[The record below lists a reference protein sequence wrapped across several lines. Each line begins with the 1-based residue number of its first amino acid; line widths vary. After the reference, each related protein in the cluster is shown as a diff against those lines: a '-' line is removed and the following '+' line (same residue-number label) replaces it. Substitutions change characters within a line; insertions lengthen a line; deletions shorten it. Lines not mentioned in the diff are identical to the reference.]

1 MKIAI
6 VGPGAMGCLFATRL
20 VKGGIQTT
28 LVDYLPDRAARLQA
42 SGIRLEENGTTQ
54 QAQLAV
60 TTSIPHN
67 QDVVI
72 VLVKAY
78 ATDRLQF
85 PSDVPILTL
94 QNGLG
99 NVETLCGKVGSAR
112 VLAGTTSE
120 GATLLGEGHVRHG
133 GSGKTFIGSW
143 TSCPVDKAYDA
154 LKQAQFDVEVTDAP
168 GQRIWEKA
176 AINAGINPLT
186 SLLNV
191 QNGRLVEIPEVR
203 QLMRDL
209 VVEAAKVAAIE
220 GYKFTSSLV
229 ESAEEI
235 CRQTSTNLSS
245 MLQDLRA
252 GKKTEID
259 ALSGEIMRRALNA
272 SLPIPR
278 TRVILQLIK
287 GLEYR

>member
-6 VGPGAMGCLFATRL
+6 VGPGAMGCLFAARL
-20 VKGGIQTT
+20 LKGGIQTT
-28 LVDYLPDRAARLQA
+28 LVDYMPDRAVRLQA
-42 SGIRLEENGTTQ
+42 SGIKLEENGTTQ
-54 QAQLAV
+54 QVQPAV
-60 TTSIPHN
+60 VTSIPHN
-67 QDVVI
+67 QDAVI

-78 ATDRLQF
+78 ATERLQF
-85 PSDVPILTL
+85 PPDVPVLTL

-99 NVETLCGKVGSAR
+99 NVETLCSKVGSAR

-133 GSGKTFIGSW
+133 GAGKTFLGSW
-143 TSCPVDKAYDA
+143 TSCPAEKAHEA
-154 LKQAQFDVEVTDAP
+154 LQQAQFDVEITDAP

-176 AINAGINPLT
+176 AISSGINPLT
-186 SLLNV
+186 ALLNV

-229 ESAEEI
+229 ETAEEI

>member
-6 VGPGAMGCLFATRL
+6 VGPGAMGCMFATRL
-20 VKGGIQTT
+20 IKSGVQVT
-28 LVDYLPDRAARLQA
+28 LVDYLPDRAMRLQ
-42 SGIRLEENGTTQ
+42 SNGITLEENGGTQ
-54 QAQLAV
+54 QIQPIV
-60 TTSIPHN
+60 ITSIPPN
-67 QDVVI
+67 QDAVI
-72 VLVKAY
+72 VLVKAHS
-78 ATDRLQF
+78 TERLQF
-85 PSDVPILTL
+85 PPDVPILTL

-99 NVETLCGKVGSAR
+99 NVEVLCGKVGSAR

-120 GATLLGEGHVRHG
+120 GVTLLGEGHVRHTG
-133 GSGKTFIGSW
+133 AGKTYIGSW
-143 TSCPVDKAYDA
+143 TSCPVDKVYEA
-154 LKQAQFDVEVTDAP
+154 LRQAQFDVEITDAP
-168 GQRIWEKA
+168 GQRIWEKT

-186 SLLNV
+186 ALLNV
-191 QNGRLVEIPEVR
+191 PNGRLVEIPEVR

-229 ESAEEI
+229 ETTEEI
-235 CRQTSTNLSS
+235 CRQTSANLSS

-287 GLEYR
+287 GLENR